1 MNLNWHQSLA
11 ELTEKSR
18 LVYAALI
25 TRIQKQNNNKKKK
38 KNAAF
43 SFSIFIIYKNNCR
56 FSTYL
61 QMSIHL
67 QIWVQTDIFTHLPIW
82 IQSQK
87 HRVHICR
94 FHDIT
99 SVRILK
105 FCCTFTNLVAHGLR
119 HSYTTLHSHLH
130 NSSATVL
137 FYSGCKTLRDALWF
151 WATKTQL
158 IWPDL
163 IWQPA
168 QWSEKSGGPALI
180 LSSGGVPM
188 RCETSL
194 HKSFGQLVGR
204 RWVDCNILF
213 FPVILFVL
221 VVDCGLSV
229 RHRPQTSAD
238 TSSLIR
244 LEYVCSKTPNQRL
257 LSPLFL
263 LQKIREASQKNVTL

>member
-1 MNLNWHQSLA
+1 
-11 ELTEKSR
+11 
-18 LVYAALI
+18 
-25 TRIQKQNNNKKKK
+25 
-38 KNAAF
+38 
-43 SFSIFIIYKNNCR
+43 
-56 FSTYL
+56 
-61 QMSIHL
+61 MSIHL

-87 HRVHICR
+87 HRVYICR
-94 FHDIT
+94 FHYII
-99 SVRILK
+99 SVHTLK
-105 FCCTFTNLVAHGLR
+105 FCCTFTNLVTHGLR
-119 HSYTTLHSHLH
+119 HSYTTRHSHLH

-180 LSSGGVPM
+180 LSSGGVP
-188 RCETSL
+188 
-194 HKSFGQLVGR
+194 FAQLVGR
-204 RWVDCNILF
+204 RRVDCNILF
-213 FPVILFVL
+213 FPSSFVL
-221 VVDCGLSV
+221 VADCGLSV

-263 LQKIREASQKNVTL
+263 LQKIRGASQKNVTLQQ